1 MSMPI
6 SRRGLLTG
14 ALALPALGTGDARAQ
29 TTRIRYLLTSPS
41 PIVAEAPHSSVPDI
55 LGFWKEGGLEVEV
68 KPFSGSTGATQVVL
82 AGSAEF
88 TMASPEGFIAG
99 RQSDAKAIAVY
110 SHTREPIYTIAVVAG
125 GAVQKLEDLKGKTIG
140 VLSLSSGAVPVAKA
154 MLRSVGFDPEK
165 DVKWLPVGLG
175 PQTANALKTNQVD
188 ALALWD
194 WAYAIL
200 ENLGY
205 QFRHFGTPATS
216 KILSLMLIG
225 NEDFVKANPGPTV
238 KMAQGIAKGALFT
251 LTNPEAAV
259 RIHWQK
265 YPSSKPTNLTEEQ
278 ALKEAVHV
286 LQARLEKYRI
296 AQREVPK
303 WGAFTKAEWEATQN
317 FFHDTGLI
325 GRKLDVSAYYT
336 DQFVQAINDFDQN
349 AIVAKGRSYK

>member
-1 MSMPI
+1 MRI
-6 SRRGLLTG
+6 SRRSVLGG
-14 ALALPALGTGDARAQ
+14 AVALPALMTKFASAQ

-41 PIVAEAPHSSVPDI
+41 PNVAEAPHSSVPDM
-55 LGFWKEGGLEVEV
+55 LGFWKDGGLEVEV
-68 KPFSGSTGATQVVL
+68 KPFSGSTGATQIVL

-88 TMASPEGFIAG
+88 TMASPEALLVA
-99 RQSDAKAIAVY
+99 RQTEANAIAIY
-110 SHTREPIYTIAVVAG
+110 NHTREPIYTIAVVG
-125 GAVQKLEDLKGKTIG
+125 DSPIKKLEDLKGQTVG

-154 MLRSVGFDPEK
+154 MLRSAGFDPEK

-175 PQTANALKTNQVD
+175 PQTANALKTNQV
-188 ALALWD
+188 AAIALWD

-205 QFRHFGTPATS
+205 QFRHFTTPETS

-225 NEDFVKANPGPTV
+225 NSAFTKANPGPAA
-238 KMAQGIAKGALFT
+238 KMAQGIAKGTLFT

-265 YPSSKPTNLTEEQ
+265 YPSSKPTNIPEEQ

-286 LQARLEKYRI
+286 LGARLNKYRI
-296 AQREVPK
+296 QNREIPK
-303 WGAFTKAEWEATQN
+303 WGAFTKAEWEATQS

-325 GRKLDVSAYYT
+325 PRKIDASAYYT
-336 DQFVQAINDFDQN
+336 DAFLNTINDFDQN
-349 AIVAKGRSYK
+349 EIIAKARAYK

>member
-1 MSMPI
+1 MLI
-6 SRRGLLTG
+6 SRRTLVGTALT
-14 ALALPALGTGDARAQ
+14 LPALGITPASAQ

-41 PIVAEAPHSSVPDI
+41 PIVAEAPHSSVPDV
-55 LGFWKEGGLEVEV
+55 LGFWKQGGLEVEV
-68 KPFSGSTGATQVVL
+68 RPFSGSTGATQLVL

-88 TMASPEGFIAG
+88 TMASPEGFIAA

-110 SHTREPIYTIAVVAG
+110 SHTREPIYTITVVAG
-125 GAVQKLEDLKGKTIG
+125 SPVQKLEDLKGKTVG

-154 MLRSVGFDPEK
+154 MFRSVGFDPEK
-165 DVKWLPVGLG
+165 DIKWLPVGLG
-175 PQTANALKTNQVD
+175 PQTANALKSGQVE

-194 WAYAIL
+194 WGYAIL

-205 QFRHFGTPATS
+205 QFRHFTTPETS

-225 NEDFVKANPGPTV
+225 NEDFVKANPGPTAR
-238 KMAQGIAKGALFT
+238 MAQGIAKGALFT

-265 YPSSKPTNLTEEQ
+265 YPSSKPTNIPEDQ

-296 AQREVPK
+296 QGREIPK
-303 WGAFTKAEWEATQN
+303 WGAFTKGEWEATQN

-325 GRKLDVSAYYT
+325 SRKLDVSAYYT
-336 DQFVQAINDFDQN
+336 DSFLATINDFDQDE
-349 AIVAKGRSYK
+349 IVAKARSYK

>member
-1 MSMPI
+1 MRM
-6 SRRGLLTG
+6 SRRALWLSAFVVG
-14 ALALPALGTGDARAQ
+14 AVLALPASAQ
-29 TTRIRYLLTSPS
+29 TKIRYLLTSPS
-41 PIVAEAPHSSVPDI
+41 PNVAEAPHSSVPEM
-55 LGFWKEGGLEVEV
+55 LGFWKDAGLEVDV
-68 KPFSGSTGATQVVL
+68 KPFNGSTGATQLVL

-88 TMASPEGFIAG
+88 TMASPEGFLVA
-99 RQSDAKAIAVY
+99 RQDGAKALAVY

-125 GAVQKLEDLKGKTIG
+125 SPIQKLEDLKGKTIG

-154 MLRSVGFDPEK
+154 MLRAVGFDPEK

-175 PQTANALKTNQVD
+175 PQTANALKSNQVD

-194 WAYAIL
+194 WGYAIL

-205 QFRHFGTPATS
+205 QFRHFRTAETS

-225 NEDFVKANPGPTV
+225 NEDFVNANPEATA

-251 LTNPEAAV
+251 ITNPEAAV

-265 YPSSKPTNLTEEQ
+265 YPSSKPTNIPEEQ

-296 AQREVPK
+296 ANREIPK
-303 WGAFTKAEWEATQN
+303 WGAFSRGEWEATQN
-317 FFHDTGLI
+317 FFFDTGLLA
-325 GRKLDVSAYYT
+325 RKVDVGTYYT
-336 DQFVQAINDFDQN
+336 DRFLAQINDFDQE
-349 AIVAKGRSYK
+349 AIVAKARSYK

>member
-1 MSMPI
+1 MQM
-6 SRRGLLTG
+6 SRRTLCLS
-14 ALALPALGTGDARAQ
+14 AFVLGTILTDPASAQ
-29 TTRIRYLLTSPS
+29 TKIRYLLTSPS
-41 PIVAEAPHSSVPDI
+41 PNVAEAPHSSVPEV
-55 LGFWKEGGLEVEV
+55 LGFWKDAGLEVDV
-68 KPFSGSTGATQVVL
+68 KPFNGSTGATQLVL

-88 TMASPEGFIAG
+88 TMASPEGFLVA
-99 RQSDAKAIAVY
+99 RQDGAKALAVY

-125 GAVQKLEDLKGKTIG
+125 SPVQKLEDLKGKTVG

-165 DVKWLPVGLG
+165 EVKWLPVGLG
-175 PQTANALKTNQVD
+175 PQTANALKSNQVD

-194 WAYAIL
+194 WGYAIL

-205 QFRHFGTPATS
+205 QFRHFQTGETS

-225 NEDFVKANPGPTV
+225 NEDFVTANAAATA

-251 LTNPEAAV
+251 ITNPEAAV

-265 YPSSKPTNLTEEQ
+265 YPSSKPTNIPEEQ

-296 AQREVPK
+296 AKREIPK
-303 WGAFTKAEWEATQN
+303 WGAFSRGEWEATQN
-317 FFHDTGLI
+317 FFFDTGLLT
-325 GRKLDVSAYYT
+325 RKVDVGTYYT
-336 DQFVQAINDFDQN
+336 DRFLAQINDFDQE
-349 AIVAKGRSYK
+349 AIIAKARSYK

>member
-1 MSMPI
+1 MPI
-6 SRRGLLTG
+6 SRRGVLGG
-14 ALALPALGTGDARAQ
+14 ALAIPALGAGRAQ
-29 TTRIRYLLTSPS
+29 AQATRIRYLLTSPS
-41 PIVAEAPHSSVPDI
+41 PIVAEAPHSSVPDT
-55 LGFWKEGGLEVEV
+55 LGFWRDGGVDVDV
-68 KPFSGSTGATQVVL
+68 KPFNGSTGATQLVL

-88 TMASPEGFIAG
+88 TMASPEGFLAA
-99 RQSDAKAIAVY
+99 RQNEAKAIAVY
-110 SHTREPIYTIAVVAG
+110 SHTREPIYTIAVVTNSPI
-125 GAVQKLEDLKGKTIG
+125 QKLEDLRNKTVG

-154 MLRSVGFDPEK
+154 MLRSVGMDPEK

-175 PQTANALKTNQVD
+175 PQTANALKSNQVD

-194 WAYAIL
+194 WGYAIL

-205 QFRHFGTPATS
+205 QFRHFTTPETS

-225 NEDFVKANPGPTV
+225 NEDFVKANPAATA

-265 YPSSKPTNLTEEQ
+265 YPSSKPTNISEEQ

-296 AQREVPK
+296 QGREIPK
-303 WGAFTKAEWEATQN
+303 WGAFTKGEWEATQN

-325 GRKLDVSAYYT
+325 GRKLDLSAYYT
-336 DQFVQAINDFDQN
+336 DQFVEQVNAFDQN
-349 AIVAKGRSYK
+349 EIIAKARSYK